1 MVTISDNDR
10 SRLKDTGILSCWRS
24 CPRKLAEHDP
34 SLDDLKRYILIE
46 AERGLI
52 RENILKKLV
61 VRMQQKEREALYER
75 INKLRKGRKQD
86 E

>member
-10 SRLKDTGILSCWRS
+10 SRLKDTGILSCWRN

-34 SLDDLKRYILIE
+34 SLDDLKRYIMIE
-46 AERGLI
+46 IEHGTMRP
-52 RENILKKLV
+52 NIVKKLV
-61 VRMQQKEREALYER
+61 VRMQQKEREALFER
-75 INKLRKGRKQD
+75 INQLRKGRGED